1 MFGRWCWC
9 CYSVSDAPVGPGSG
23 SAVWF
28 EDLPPAN
35 PAPSTIG
42 VLDEDEESQGME
54 DDRPRWGRKP
64 MVSSK

>member
-1 MFGRWCWC
+1 ML
-9 CYSVSDAPVGPGSG
+9 YASTAADVPAGPNTG

-28 EDLPPAN
+28 EELPPAS

-42 VLDEDEESQGME
+42 VLEEGEGEEGME

-64 MVSSK
+64 MVSI